1 MMLLV
6 AKTSIGRSKL
16 SKKQA
21 TLVGFGKAFSSVT
34 ASSIVRGE
42 PLTPAGGRQALAPA
56 APAVPAVPVA
66 VPAVP
71 AVPAAPAVPAVAP
84 AVPPAVPAT
93 SSDGGA
99 ALQADKT
106 RTLVSSRW

>member
-66 VPAVP
+66 VPA
-71 AVPAAPAVPAVAP
+71 APAAPAVAP
-84 AVPPAVPAT
+84 AVPPAVPVT